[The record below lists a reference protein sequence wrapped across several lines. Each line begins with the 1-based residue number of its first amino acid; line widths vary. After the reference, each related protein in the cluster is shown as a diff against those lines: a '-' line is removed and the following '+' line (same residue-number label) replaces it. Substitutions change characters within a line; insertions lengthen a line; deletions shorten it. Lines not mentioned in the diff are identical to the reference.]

1 MPMIVGAVLS
11 GEGQFWYLWFIFFVI
26 SYKLGFDWFA
36 TAVFAGGVMEILC
49 GNIVSERILNV
60 KIIFAALGMIA
71 ARVLLCAF
79 SSGDRAFGSGPEGM
93 GSSPIRHI
101 KKEDVLL
108 HPLFVI
114 HWQLRNLLRRP
125 HGLLYR
131 PQL

>member
-1 MPMIVGAVLS
+1 MSDKKGVLCMRGIIKAVISGIIISFICFDVCGKLFADGGYAFALPMIVGAVLS

-71 ARVLLCAF
+71 ARVFIMCL
-79 SSGDRAFGSGPEGM
+79 
-93 GSSPIRHI
+93 
-101 KKEDVLL
+101 
-108 HPLFVI
+108 
-114 HWQLRNLLRRP
+114 
-125 HGLLYR
+125 
-131 PQL
+131 